1 MSQSNL
7 ISGIQPTGRLHLGNY
22 LGALKNFVELQ
33 NSGKYSCRFFVADLH
48 SLTENPEP
56 DALRQNIMSLTSDF
70 LAAGLDPDKSIIFLQ
85 SHVSAHSELEWIF
98 KTMVPVGDLFRMTQ
112 FKDKVRALA
121 ERMAKG
127 KSKSAV
133 PNTAQAEDET
143 NAGLF
148 EYPILMAADI
158 LLYDAAF
165 VPVGADQLQHLEL
178 TRTIAR
184 QFNTKFGRTF
194 VEPKPIL
201 TEVPRLM
208 SLDDPMK
215 KMSKS
220 QPEGCLF
227 IDDPEAIIK
236 DKIKRAVT
244 DSDPKG
250 LIKYHE
256 KNKPAI
262 SNMLSVYSAL
272 SGESVKKLEGK
283 FNGVRYSDFKMA
295 LADLVINYFADFRA
309 KKEELISKPKHLIE
323 VLRDGSAQAA
333 KIASAKMEE
342 VKNKVGIATNLL

>member
-48 SLTENPEP
+48 SLTEDFKPEEKSK
-56 DALRQNIMSLTSDF
+56 QIIELTADF
-70 LAAGLDPDKSIIFLQ
+70 LAAGLNPEKSVIFLQ
-85 SHVSAHSELEWIF
+85 SHVPAHAELAWILNTITPMGELE
-98 KTMVPVGDLFRMTQ
+98 RMTQ
-112 FKDKVRALA
+112 FKDKSQRQVANIN
-121 ERMAKG
+121 
-127 KSKSAV
+127 V
-133 PNTAQAEDET
+133 
-143 NAGLF
+143 GLF
-148 EYPILMAADI
+148 SYPVLMAADI
-158 LLYDAAF
+158 LLYDTAV
-165 VPVGADQLQHLEL
+165 VPVGDDQLQHLEL
-178 TRTIAR
+178 ARTLAR
-184 QFNTKFGRTF
+184 KFNAKFGRTF
-194 VEPKPIL
+194 MEPKPL
-201 TEVPRLM
+201 MTEVPRLM

-220 QPEGCLF
+220 RPAGCLF
-227 IDDPEAIIK
+227 IDDPETIVK

-262 SNMLSVYSAL
+262 SNMLAVYSGL
-272 SGESVKKLEGK
+272 SGESIKTLESK
-283 FNGVRYSDFKMA
+283 FSGVRYSDFKVA

-309 KKEELISKPKHLIE
+309 KKEELMSKPKHLVE
-323 VLRDGSAQAA
+323 VLLNGSAKAN